1 MKAAAVNLSGK
12 QHTAI
17 CSEINR
23 LLVAQMML
31 EDPDGENLGLWL
43 KDKQKA
49 KDNLKALGIDYEGY
63 LFERNAARKRQ
74 NSGEE

>member
-31 EDPDGENLGLWL
+31 EDGENLGLWL

-74 NSGEE
+74 NSGEEK